1 MKASPILVALAIFS
15 LASCFRC
22 FAESRGNT
30 VGFNSMSQL
39 GLGQFSVN
47 MAGGTFSNVNSITFE
62 SDQNLQVFAD
72 TFVSSPAPVSLLEM
86 ACETGAGTA
95 LAAKTS
101 GRFRV
106 PEPTTIALFFAAVG
120 TLLLFRRRRRRM
132 A

>member
-1 MKASPILVALAIFS
+1 MKAFLFLVAWAIFS
-15 LASCFRC
+15 FASCSRSL
-22 FAESRGNT
+22 AEFRGNS
-30 VGFNSMSQL
+30 VELEGMSQL

-47 MAGGTFSNVNSITFE
+47 MADDTFSNVNSITFE

-72 TFVSSPAPVSLLEM
+72 TFVTSPAPVSLLEM

-132 A
+132 V